1 MWPLLI
7 AIPVPANLAA
17 VTSGNNVVVS
27 WELSGD
33 PGVLEITYRITF
45 TATTAL
51 TYEETATNTENVTI
65 ALTNLV
71 TDTQYNITVE
81 ATNLLGTSA
90 AITTTYTTPG
100 TLLIMPDISLCT

>member
-7 AIPVPANLAA
+7 AIPVPENLAA
-17 VTSGNNVVVS
+17 VTSGDNVVVS

-33 PGVLEITYRITF
+33 PGVLEITYQITF

-51 TYEETATNTENVTI
+51 TYTENVTI

-71 TDTQYNITVE
+71 EDKQYNITVE

-100 TLLIMPDISLCT
+100 MLLVMPDISLCT